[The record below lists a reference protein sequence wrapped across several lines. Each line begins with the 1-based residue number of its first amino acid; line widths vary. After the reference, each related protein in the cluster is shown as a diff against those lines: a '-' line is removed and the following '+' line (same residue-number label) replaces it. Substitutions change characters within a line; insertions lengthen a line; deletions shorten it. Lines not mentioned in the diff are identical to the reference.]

1 MSIEKKD
8 FFVNRDG
15 IVKNNKVSS
24 KFIANAQADKD
35 CKRYMNGNSQH
46 PAFLAST

>member
-24 KFIANAQADKD
+24 KFIPTLRQTKIVKD
-35 CKRYMNGNSQH
+35 
-46 PAFLAST
+46 T

>member
-15 IVKNNKVSS
+15 IVKNSKVSS
-24 KFIANAQADKD
+24 KFIANAFRQTKIVKD
-35 CKRYMNGNSQH
+35 
-46 PAFLAST
+46 T

>member
-24 KFIANAQADKD
+24 KLIFIANTFRQTKIVKD
-35 CKRYMNGNSQH
+35 
-46 PAFLAST
+46 T

>member
-15 IVKNNKVSS
+15 IVKNNKVSLVNLLS
-24 KFIANAQADKD
+24 MLLGRQ
-35 CKRYMNGNSQH
+35 R
-46 PAFLAST
+46 L

>member
-15 IVKNNKVSS
+15 IVKVSLVNLLS
-24 KFIANAQADKD
+24 MLLGRQ
-35 CKRYMNGNSQH
+35 R
-46 PAFLAST
+46 L